1 MCSVRL
7 CNRRYW
13 LFRIHFSFHLLC
25 SSAGNVEP
33 DVIVYSNESPEGKVY
48 EHPDYKEHHGLLI
61 ADFAKTVLRGPDA
74 MQGVSAGDS
83 LGESLTAMAI
93 YRANSSGVQS
103 HAPWQPTT
111 QRNASTSADLNARL
125 FDIA

>member
-7 CNRRYW
+7 CNRHYW
-13 LFRIHFSFHLLC
+13 LFRIHLNFYPLC

-61 ADFAKTVLRGPDA
+61 ADFAKTVLRGPDV

-93 YRANSSGVQS
+93 YRANSSGEWQEVFVEEAL
-103 HAPWQPTT
+103 APVAAEGQVE
-111 QRNASTSADLNARL
+111 ALAARL
-125 FDIA
+125 